1 MLHEGSSDVAS
12 LQAQLA
18 AAQEEA
24 SGLRNNSEEVEYL
37 QAQLR
42 RTLRQV
48 VELQRQVSRRSYV
61 CIATAGDFF
70 VITCSATLPCCQ
82 WVVQNLSI
90 FLLHDMGN
98 PRHVLRFRVLVCVC
112 LCRSS
117 YCSRSAHLRP
127 LQPILTRRQLLRRQL
142 GQRLTS

>member
-1 MLHEGSSDVAS
+1 VFTQADLVKAQEDAAALREGSSDVAS

-48 VELQRQVSRRSYV
+48 VELQRQVRDEGVLIRECGWV
-61 CIATAGDFF
+61 A
-70 VITCSATLPCCQ
+70 VKVQ
-82 WVVQNLSI
+82 W
-90 FLLHDMGN
+90 
-98 PRHVLRFRVLVCVC
+98 CV
-112 LCRSS
+112 
-117 YCSRSAHLRP
+117 
-127 LQPILTRRQLLRRQL
+127 
-142 GQRLTS
+142 